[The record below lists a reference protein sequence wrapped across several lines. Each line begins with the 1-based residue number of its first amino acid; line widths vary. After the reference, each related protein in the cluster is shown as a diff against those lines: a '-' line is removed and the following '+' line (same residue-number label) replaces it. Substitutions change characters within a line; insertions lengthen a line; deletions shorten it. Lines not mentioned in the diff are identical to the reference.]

1 MVGFKLGT
9 TLATVGMAFALT
21 QAPARAASPMTEA
34 FLANVAANLAILS
47 TSSRLADDH
56 SRTADVVAYA
66 GSETVE
72 AVNAATALADATPSD
87 HMVVSADAGA
97 MLTGRSVAVVGM
109 TGAPA
114 HVAAPQ
120 EPSVLEAANGRL
132 PAVGNLAALKRLH
145 GRAFDKLFFVTQL
158 DALSQIES
166 DYRTYISQ
174 GDDPAIA
181 QLAHQQL
188 PALMKRLEALTKI

>member
-1 MVGFKLGT
+1 
-9 TLATVGMAFALT
+9 
-21 QAPARAASPMTEA
+21 MTEA
-34 FLANVAANLAILS
+34 FLSNVAANLAILDS
-47 TSSRLADDH
+47 SSRLARDH
-56 SRTADVVAYA
+56 SRTQDVIAY
-66 GSETVE
+66 GKDETVE
-72 AVNAATALADATPSD
+72 VAESAGSLAEATPSD
-87 HMVVSADAGA
+87 HVVAVAEAGA
-97 MLTGRSVAVVGM
+97 MMTGRSVAVVGM
-109 TGAPA
+109 SGRSPA
-114 HVAAPQ
+114 ATQPT
-120 EPSVLEAANGRL
+120 SVLEAANGRL
-132 PAVGNLAALKRLH
+132 PAVENLAALKRLQ